1 MQEFQGGSTL
11 GVLDIP
17 KGVRG
22 PVLSF
27 VLRTFI
33 LGEGSYL
40 GSFGLTKEV
49 GVPRRVNFGSIR
61 HTKGG

>member
-1 MQEFQGGSTL
+1 M

-27 VLRTFI
+27 LSRTFI
-33 LGEGSYL
+33 VGEGSYL

-49 GVPRRVNFGSIR
+49 GFPRRVNFGSIR
-61 HTKGG
+61 HTKEG